1 MRIVDRD
8 AWTGRAAAT
17 VPGQSAEPLTARGN
31 HPRGGLVVDAGF
43 AITMPT
49 KGLQLLGTRR
59 DRSVNDG
66 GHFHLVEEDKFS
78 YSTELRSVSTVIL
91 RLNATGKLTM

>member
-1 MRIVDRD
+1 MQIVGRD

-31 HPRGGLVVDAGF
+31 NPVAVLSSIAGF
-43 AITMPT
+43 AVTMPT
-49 KGLQLLGTRR
+49 KGLQPLGTRR

-78 YSTELRSVSTVIL
+78 FAELRSVSTVIL